1 MFAKFTKALNDAGK
15 DIQRSVD
22 SAVKSISEAEQRER
36 ERVKVSD
43 VQYYQE
49 VLRVPVGLPLSGVEF
64 AELLRQ
70 YTAAVPVEKERLIK
84 SVGLHQGRAFVCQQV
99 AQLIKADQIP
109 INSVGAAV
117 YCHPRCVDLANWT
130 QVEAAF
136 DVPASRAWCQER
148 IRHATTSAA
157 SAQAA
162 VMQQGM
168 PVVVTQPVV
177 VQQGMPVNMSVT
189 PPPMGAAPPG
199 MTVGMNA
206 MPPPMGGT
214 TPGMTVAPTSST
226 TTVTIAAPMPTMV
239 APPMAPINT
248 SPQQLSLEMRVANL
262 EATVAALLSELQLT
276 RLAVGIPDPML
287 VASANAA
294 AAQQAAAANAA
305 AAQQAAANAAAVNA
319 ANAAAAQ
326 QAAAAAAV
334 TAGALAATGAM
345 VTAGALGAMGATNAA
360 MDASNQVVVADP
372 FVAQANSFALGAPG
386 ASFSS
391 TTGDIPGGMF
401 TSSSM
406 TAPIAGGSITESSS
420 AFNQDFGNSHSHG
433 SSHSVSSTQTGQSNF
448 SFGGMNMTGTT
459 TVKSTSSHSE
469 SHSSSVSF
477 GGNF

>member
-22 SAVKSISEAEQRER
+22 SAVKSLSEAEQRER

-43 VQYYQE
+43 VQYYQD

-70 YTAAVPVEKERLIK
+70 YSAAVPVEKERLIK

-99 AQLIKADQIP
+99 VQLIKADQIP

-117 YCHPRCVDLANWT
+117 YCHPRCVDLANWN

-162 VMQQGM
+162 VMQLGM
-168 PVVVTQPVV
+168 PVVTQPVV

-199 MTVGMNA
+199 MTLGMNVT
-206 MPPPMGGT
+206 PPPMGA
-214 TPGMTVAPTSST
+214 TPGMTVAPTTT
-226 TTVTIAAPMPTMV
+226 TTVTVAAPMPAMV

-262 EATVAALLSELQLT
+262 EATVAALLSELRLT

-294 AAQQAAAANAA
+294 AAQQAAAMNAA
-305 AAQQAAANAAAVNA
+305 AAQQAAAANAAA

-334 TAGALAATGAM
+334 TAGALAATGAI
-345 VTAGALGAMGATNAA
+345 VTAGAMGAMGA

-459 TVKSTSSHSE
+459 TVKSSSSHSE

-477 GGNF
+477 GGGF